1 MTGRHA
7 RAGVVAGVALASWAV
22 ASACETPVVEVGAPA
37 PAYRAVTLAGD
48 SIALD
53 SLRGDVVLLN
63 IWATWCHPC
72 REEIPVLEA
81 LHERY
86 ASSGLR
92 VVGVSIDSPG
102 EETRVAEFGKHIGMT
117 YPTWYDSDD
126 RVSTV
131 YQAIGVPST
140 YLIDR
145 HGILRWRRLGQLRSG
160 DPGLTRELAAAL
172 GEPVDSAPAPQSAGR
187 D

>member
-1 MTGRHA
+1 MTGRRA
-7 RAGVVAGVALASWAV
+7 RAAVIGGSAV
-22 ASACETPVVEVGAPA
+22 AACAVAVGCDTPVVEVGAPA
-37 PAYRAVTLAGD
+37 PPYHAVTLAGD
-48 SIALD
+48 SISLD

-81 LHERY
+81 LHERH

-102 EETRVAEFGKHIGMT
+102 EEARVTSFANNIGMT
-117 YPTWYDSDD
+117 YPVWYDSDD
-126 RVSTV
+126 RISTV

-172 GEPVDSAPAPQSAGR
+172 GEPADSVPTQLSASR